1 MKNHIAYLKYV
12 LRHKRFVYQSGRITR
27 APVWRLLI
35 HDWTKFLPSE
45 WLAYV
50 ASFYNSDGTKRDW
63 KSRTD
68 TDKVEFDRAWNHHQK
83 ANKHHWQYWVLTTD
97 SDEPRTKALP
107 MPEKYIREMVADWM
121 GAGLAITGRMEVIEW
136 YGKNATKMLLHP
148 RSRARVEELLKD
160 VENYY
165 RVGRMLGFVAS

>member
-1 MKNHIAYLKYV
+1 MDYETVRKGAPEKGSVILQKSPATLLVHI
-12 LRHKRFVYQSGRITR
+12 
-27 APVWRLLI
+27 I
-35 HDWTKFLPSE
+35 HS
-45 WLAYV
+45 
-50 ASFYNSDGTKRDW
+50 
-63 KSRTD
+63 
-68 TDKVEFDRAWNHHQK
+68 
-83 ANKHHWQYWVLTTD
+83 
-97 SDEPRTKALP
+97 
-107 MPEKYIREMVADWM
+107 PEKYIREMVADWM